1 MFPYLIPDSRASFK
15 ESIGNQIDDDHIYEP
30 QDICKLVD
38 KDIDDDDMYIFSES
52 SGGFSCLHKT

>member
-1 MFPYLIPDSRASFK
+1 MIK

-38 KDIDDDDMYIFSES
+38 KDIDDDDMHIFSES